1 MLFNSVHFFLF
12 APVVFL
18 VYFMLPLRLQRIWL
32 FLCSIYFYAVFQVP
46 FVALLLFSIFWTYG
60 CMVGIDR
67 RKSVGKSATLFLV
80 LAVLGNLSLLFVF
93 KYLDFFIRALNVFAG
108 YEICDPNY
116 YKPVGFI
123 VPMGISFFTLQAI
136 SAAWDQYRDVIEKP
150 KSGYRFGLYLSFFPQ
165 LVAGPIIRAKDLI
178 DQFEQRHVFNLDDFR
193 LGMQR
198 LTMGVFKKTFI
209 ADQLGPYVDT
219 VYADPGAYSSGS
231 LWIAVFFHAV
241 QIYCDFSGYSD
252 IAIGTARVLGF
263 RVPENFDRPFF
274 STSMTEFWR
283 RWHITFSSW
292 LRDYVYIPLGGSRV
306 GVSRAYFNVF
316 MVMLISGLWHGA
328 DWNFIFWG
336 GIHGLFMVAERY
348 LFSFSSIKAGFDRIP
363 LPIRNFYTF
372 FVFAIAILFFRAK
385 PLPEYGSAIE
395 VGFHIFGNL
404 FTFREGLSPDLP
416 LTIIGL
422 AAVLFLIEGLQVN
435 KPGFLE
441 NNRLL
446 QSSVIQIGLIAALL
460 SIAFIIY
467 SVTVSQQFIYFQF

>member
-1 MLFNSVHFFLF
+1 MLFNSVHFFIF
-12 APVVFL
+12 APIVFL
-18 VYFMLPLRLQRIWL
+18 VYFRLSLRWQRIWL
-32 FLCSIYFYAVFQVP
+32 FLASIYFYAVFKVP
-46 FVALLLFSIFWTYG
+46 FVLLLLFSIFWTYV
-60 CMVGIDR
+60 CMVGIQN
-67 RKSVGKSATLFLV
+67 RKSAGKTALPFLV

-108 YEICDPNY
+108 YEVCDPDY
-116 YKPVGFI
+116 MEPVGFI

-165 LVAGPIIRAKDLI
+165 LVAGPIIRARDLI
-178 DQFEQRHVFNLDDFR
+178 DQFETRHTFDREDFR

-209 ADQLGPYVDT
+209 ADHLGPYVDT
-219 VYADPGAYSSGS
+219 VYADPGQYGSGA
-231 LWIAVFFHAV
+231 LWIAVFFHAI

-283 RWHITFSSW
+283 RWHISFSSW

-306 GVSRAYFNVF
+306 GVGRAYFNVF

-336 GIHGLFMVAERY
+336 GLHGAFMIAERY
-348 LFSFSSIKAGFDRIP
+348 LFSFPGIKSAYDRIP
-363 LPIRNFYTF
+363 LGIRNFYTF

-385 PLPEYGSAIE
+385 PLPEYGGSIS
-395 VGFHIFGNL
+395 VGFYIFQNL
-404 FTFREGLSPDLP
+404 FTLKDGLAPDFPFAIVGLSL
-416 LTIIGL
+416 I
-422 AAVLFLIEGLQVN
+422 LFLIEGIQVN
-435 KPGFLE
+435 RPQWIEE
-441 NNRLL
+441 NRFL
-446 QSSVIQIGLIAALL
+446 QSSIIQWGTILALL